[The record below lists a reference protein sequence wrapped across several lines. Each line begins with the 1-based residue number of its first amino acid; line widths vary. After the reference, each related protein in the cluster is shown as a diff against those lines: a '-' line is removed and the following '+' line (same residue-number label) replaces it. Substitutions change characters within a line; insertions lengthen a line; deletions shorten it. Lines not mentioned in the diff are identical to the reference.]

1 LKEGSTGIHPIVIKT
16 FVCQKFSARG
26 HSAETVIQQNYCLWR
41 DQLIANTTKVVD
53 SVRAA
58 LPGMG
63 HRMLPQEAESSFPL
77 FWVAVHGG
85 GCAQF
90 VGDIGLA
97 AFRPEMDLNGIHHE
111 RFTSL
116 LNDPTGLAPHVHALS
131 LAKTFA
137 HHGYLGFAIV
147 QVCVACESVLG
158 RAFRDHMIKC
168 GTSNKKIK
176 ENEKDISFSQL
187 LNLHLFSMRKVSL
200 LNDSAQL
207 IGKINWARG
216 HRNDVVHQGTL
227 QSKVTKEEV
236 GEAIEAASLLI
247 DFINDPL
254 AKTLT

>member
-1 LKEGSTGIHPIVIKT
+1 
-16 FVCQKFSARG
+16 
-26 HSAETVIQQNYCLWR
+26 
-41 DQLIANTTKVVD
+41 
-53 SVRAA
+53 
-58 LPGMG
+58 
-63 HRMLPQEAESSFPL
+63 
-77 FWVAVHGG
+77 
-85 GCAQF
+85 
-90 VGDIGLA
+90 
-97 AFRPEMDLNGIHHE
+97 
-111 RFTSL
+111 
-116 LNDPTGLAPHVHALS
+116 
-131 LAKTFA
+131 
-137 HHGYLGFAIV
+137 
-147 QVCVACESVLG
+147 
-158 RAFRDHMIKC
+158 MIKC

-236 GEAIEAASLLI
+236 GEAIETASLLI